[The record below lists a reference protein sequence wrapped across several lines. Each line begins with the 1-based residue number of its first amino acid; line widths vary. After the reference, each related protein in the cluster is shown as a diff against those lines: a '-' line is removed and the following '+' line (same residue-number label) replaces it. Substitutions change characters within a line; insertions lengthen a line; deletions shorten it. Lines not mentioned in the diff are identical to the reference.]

1 MGNIFP
7 KWTGGFSSTVSYKG
21 LSLYVRCDFATGHTI
36 YNYMRASLDGQ
47 FVGSTNSTTDI
58 LKSWL
63 HQGDQTNV
71 PRYYWADQ
79 VADANYWRADPRSGN
94 QGSSMNFEKGDY
106 LAIREVTL
114 SYTIP
119 SSLYNKIGIDNLRV
133 YATGSNLK
141 YFTKYSGYSPE
152 EGGLDTGRYPIPRSF
167 IFGVN
172 VTF

>member
-1 MGNIFP
+1 
-7 KWTGGFSSTVSYKG
+7 V
-21 LSLYVRCDFATGHTI
+21 
-36 YNYMRASLDGQ
+36 
-47 FVGSTNSTTDI
+47 
-58 LKSWL
+58 
-63 HQGDQTNV
+63 
-71 PRYYWADQ
+71 
-79 VADANYWRADPRSGN
+79 
-94 QGSSMNFEKGDY
+94 NFEKGNY